1 MEKDLQWVCNALALA
16 GCILEQKNRE
26 DWCCPYHH
34 QGESRQWIK
43 PECQTCEYSFAAHPG
58 LKMAPII
65 SHKPEFRAS
74 CWVEYL
80 LWEGNRVETGLEG
93 TQ

>member
-1 MEKDLQWVCNALALA
+1 MEKDLQWVCDALALA

-26 DWCCPYHH
+26 DWCCPFHH
-34 QGESRQWIK
+34 QGEPRKWSK
-43 PECQTCEYSFAAHPG
+43 PECQTCEYSFALQPG

-65 SHKPEFRAS
+65 SYEPEFRAS

-80 LWEGNRVETGLEG
+80 LWEANREETSLEG